1 MGHQR
6 EQLMNNATN
15 DLISFQ
21 PQETS
26 YTAAMSN
33 EQVLQYQDRMIAD
46 QDRGLENLSAIIGNQ
61 KRIASTIGNE
71 VDRQNGKRT
80 EIANSNQIQG
90 CFFNLSVHLNSADW
104 FHGRSNG
111 EFKWETYQ
119 PNTKDSFHWSEINNM
134 W

>member
-1 MGHQR
+1 
-6 EQLMNNATN
+6 MNNATN

-61 KRIASTIGNE
+61 KRIATTIGNE
-71 VDRQNGKRT
+71 RQK
-80 EIANSNQIQG
+80 EAIQTHAKIMMERFVG
-90 CFFNLSVHLNSADW
+90 INPRAKNV
-104 FHGRSNG
+104 
-111 EFKWETYQ
+111 
-119 PNTKDSFHWSEINNM
+119 SF
-134 W
+134 